1 MVPVATFINVRIMFE
16 EAAATSSTATIY
28 VAKGLNDRDQIA
40 VTLFKYNDHG
50 FAYVEYSMSSIIG

>member
-1 MVPVATFINVRIMFE
+1 MVPVATFINRSIMFE
-16 EAAATSSTATIY
+16 DTNATSSTAIIY

-50 FAYVEYSMSSIIG
+50 FA